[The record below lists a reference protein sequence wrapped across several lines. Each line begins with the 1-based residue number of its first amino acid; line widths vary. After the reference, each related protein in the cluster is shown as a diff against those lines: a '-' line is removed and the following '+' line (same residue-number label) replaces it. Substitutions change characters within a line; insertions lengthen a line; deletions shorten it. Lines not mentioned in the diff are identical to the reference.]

1 MSDEQAMVYILDDDV
16 RIREAL
22 TAFVSSLGHE
32 VKTFANAAEYLTF
45 SRYDRP
51 SCLILDLKLPD
62 LTGLEVQSKLSGNG
76 ELPIIFLTGF
86 GDVSL
91 AMKAGAASFLCK
103 PFDERE
109 LIEAIDEAIQA
120 DRAARARSAELQ
132 NLKGRYETL
141 TQRERDVLPFV
152 ISGFLNKQ
160 TANELARSEI
170 TIRVHRGQIM
180 RKMQASSLAELVHL
194 AGQLDIPIQRDN
206 WQTRIASVAS

>member
-1 MSDEQAMVYILDDDV
+1 MSDDRAMVYILDDDV

-22 TAFVSSLGHE
+22 TALVSSFGHE
-32 VKTFANAAEYLTF
+32 VRSFANATEYLAF
-45 SRYDRP
+45 SRYDRI

-76 ELPIIFLTGF
+76 EPPIIFLTGF
-86 GDVSL
+86 GDVPL
-91 AMKAGAASFLCK
+91 AVKAMKAGAANFLCK

-109 LIEAIDEAIQA
+109 LMEAIDDAIQA
-120 DRAARARSAELQ
+120 DRADRARNAELQ

-141 TQRERDVLPFV
+141 TPRERDVLPFV

-160 TANELARSEI
+160 TANELERSEI
-170 TIRVHRGQIM
+170 TIRIHRGQIM

-194 AGQLDIPIQRDN
+194 AGQLDIPYTKR
-206 WQTRIASVAS
+206 